1 MAILHPPL
9 LAISAVVG
17 APSSLLLEEV
27 GEAIV
32 VAVGTEGKVMV
43 KVMTL
48 HEEAGVEA
56 KDAQD
61 VVVDAIIMEGD
72 RMKIGT
78 LKVGD
83 VMMAIIET

>member
-1 MAILHPPL
+1 M
-9 LAISAVVG
+9 
-17 APSSLLLEEV
+17 
-27 GEAIV
+27 
-32 VAVGTEGKVMV
+32 
-43 KVMTL
+43 
-48 HEEAGVEA
+48 AGVATPESDLAEKEA

>member
-1 MAILHPPL
+1 M
-9 LAISAVVG
+9 
-17 APSSLLLEEV
+17 
-27 GEAIV
+27 
-32 VAVGTEGKVMV
+32 
-43 KVMTL
+43 
-48 HEEAGVEA
+48 EEARKVAGVAAAERDLARKEA

-61 VVVDAIIMEGD
+61 VVVGAIIMEGD